1 MLAAINAP
9 ALAVPPAERAWPRYR
24 EVFMSQR
31 WDPEGDNPLILRW
44 PQWDVSELNNWPD
57 ARDRERASA
66 VEWSAF
72 ESFVRERDASVR
84 ALWEIAAM
92 DRCAVVGQVQIRC
105 FSLQSLPTLQDLLGE
120 RGSTNALGI
129 EDPGGREEDGTVIVG
144 KGDRAMRSI
153 RTAPNSVLLSAMRL
167 LCADFRV
174 AFQSKDWDRA
184 SRDLAALGG
193 VAAHATELD
202 GGGHTGVIMAL
213 STLQRL
219 TEDSQRA
226 AGVFESEDQRRFLAE
241 NLRRAA
247 ARVRERTRINEAEAA
262 GVRRSWLEATRLTA
276 LFGLEEYFGSSGLA
290 LVNETYRHA
299 DDGGGPAGW
308 TLRANSWRSPW
319 VSIVQG
325 PRWSDR
331 EAWSKID
338 RDLLEAELVKPAAQ
352 RADVATLKQ
361 AFSARTGV
369 SDEQRTS
376 SLPYRAM
383 LESQRTLESSLEA
396 AERTAR
402 TLEAGE

>member
-1 MLAAINAP
+1 
-9 ALAVPPAERAWPRYR
+9 
-24 EVFMSQR
+24 MSQR
-31 WDPEGDNPLILRW
+31 WEPGGDDPLILRW
-44 PQWDVSELNNWPD
+44 PQWDVAELNDFPD
-57 ARDRERASA
+57 ARDRERVSA

-92 DRCAVVGQVQIRC
+92 DRCAVVAQVRIRR
-105 FSLQSLPTLQDLLGE
+105 FSVQSLPTLQDIVSE
-120 RGSTNALGI
+120 RGSTHALGI
-129 EDPGGREEDGTVIVG
+129 EDPGGREEDATVFVG
-144 KGDRAMRSI
+144 SGDRTMRSI
-153 RTAPNSVLLSAMRL
+153 GTMPTTVISAAMRL
-167 LCADFRV
+167 LRADFRV

-202 GGGHTGVIMAL
+202 GGGHTGVIMAI

-226 AGVFESEDQRRFLAE
+226 ASVFESKDQRRFLAE
-241 NLRRAA
+241 NLTRAA
-247 ARVRERTRINEAEAA
+247 ARVRERTRIVDANASE
-262 GVRRSWLEATRLTA
+262 VQRSWLEATRLTA

-290 LVNETYRHA
+290 MVNETYRPS
-299 DDGGGPAGW
+299 DGSGGAGGW

-325 PRWSDR
+325 PRWSDW

-361 AFSARTGV
+361 AFSARAGV

-383 LESQRTLESSLEA
+383 LESQRTLENSLDA
-396 AERTAR
+396 AEGMAR